1 MNNIMSQAAGTQQKP
16 FSFWLKKNWYYHA
29 SIAQFYSWAVPA
41 NSRVLQIGCKTGTLL
56 KAVKPSYGVGIES
69 ELDCL
74 ELAKQEF
81 PSYRFYSSLDQI
93 EQGEL
98 FDYIILS
105 STVMEIDDIQII
117 LNQLKEHCHD
127 RTRIV
132 LDMYSFLW
140 EPFLRIGQKMGMR
153 RQTPLKNWL
162 SLNDLE
168 NLLYLSG
175 FEIITSGRK
184 LLFPFYIPVFSWIL
198 NTLFSHIPF
207 INRLCLME
215 WVVAR
220 PVASQIEKKPMVS
233 VIVPC
238 RNERGNVELIVKTL
252 PQLGEKT
259 EIIFIEGHS
268 KDGTLDEIKR
278 VAEFYPEKNI
288 RFAVQQGNGKG
299 DAVRLGFEMASGDI
313 LMIHDGDNTVP
324 MHELHLFI
332 HALVSGK
339 GEMINGSRFVYGME
353 SGATRF
359 LNIIANHAFSL
370 GFSWLLGQ
378 KVKDTLCGTKV
389 LFKRDYELIA
399 QNRSYFGDFD
409 PFGDFDLLF
418 GAAKLHLKIV
428 DIPVHYKAR
437 TYGQTQIR
445 RFYHGILLAQMWLFA
460 LRKFKF

>member
-1 MNNIMSQAAGTQQKP
+1 MNNILSQVAGTQQKS

-29 SIAQFYSWAVPA
+29 SVAQFYNWAIPA
-41 NSRVLQIGCKTGTLL
+41 DARVLQIGCKTGTLL
-56 KAVKPSYGVGIES
+56 HAVRPSYGVGIES
-69 ELDCL
+69 ELECL
-74 ELAKQEF
+74 ELAKQELPF
-81 PSYRFYSSLDQI
+81 YRFFSSLDQL
-93 EQGEL
+93 EHGES

-105 STVMEIDDIQII
+105 STVMEIDDIQIL
-117 LNQLKEHCHD
+117 LNQLKQHCHD

-140 EPFLRIGQKMGMR
+140 EPFLRIGQKLGMR
-153 RQTPLKNWL
+153 RETPLKNWL

-175 FEIITSGRK
+175 FEIITSGRR
-184 LLFPFYIPVFSWIL
+184 LLFPFYIPIFSWIL
-198 NTLFSHIPF
+198 NTIVSHVPL

-215 WVVAR
+215 WVTSR
-220 PVASQIEKKPMVS
+220 PIAHQREKKPSVS

-238 RNERGNVELIVKTL
+238 RNEKGNVELIAKTL
-252 PQLGEKT
+252 PQLGDHT

-268 KDGTLDEIKR
+268 KDRTLDEIKR
-278 VAEFYPEKNI
+278 IEQLYPEKNI
-288 RFAVQQGNGKG
+288 RFAVQQGQGKG
-299 DAVRLGFEMASGDI
+299 DAVRLGFEMAKADI

-324 MHELHLFI
+324 MHELHLFVD
-332 HALVSGK
+332 ALASGK